1 MRLRRVLRNI
11 KTLCTQLILEPK
23 GLNKAIDLVS
33 TSATEDSTN
42 KLKEALSKREVA
54 YNKGLRYYL
63 KEVLVVG

>member
-11 KTLCTQLILEPK
+11 RTLYIQLILEPK

-33 TSATEDSTN
+33 TSAAKDSTN
-42 KLKEALSKREVA
+42 KLKKALSKGEVA
-54 YNKGLRYYL
+54 YNKGLRYYP